1 MSHGLKRGVFESL
14 GLHGKSGKSCGGKA
28 EVQKGEQDERR
39 GLGGVHECETA
50 VPLGGWGRGAGRVRV
65 FVKRSLFP
73 RGGGG

>member
-14 GLHGKSGKSCGGKA
+14 GLHCKSGKSCEERQRYRRVNRTSEEGWAVYMNARLRFVGWVGEGGG
-28 EVQKGEQDERR
+28 EVR
-39 GLGGVHECETA
+39 G
-50 VPLGGWGRGAGRVRV
+50 